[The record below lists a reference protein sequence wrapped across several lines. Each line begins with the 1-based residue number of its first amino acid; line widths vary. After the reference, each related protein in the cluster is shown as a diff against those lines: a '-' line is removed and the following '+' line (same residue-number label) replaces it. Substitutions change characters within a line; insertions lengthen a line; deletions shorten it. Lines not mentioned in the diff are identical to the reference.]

1 MNTITE
7 LIERLRSFA
16 KLGEL
21 MEKKTGRKTAVT
33 KALYDAAVMIEELSA
48 KLSAEWIP
56 VEERLPENDKPVLVT
71 ADWDHDDLEVCTAV
85 YWHDTECWG
94 NLEDYITAWMPLP
107 EPYRGKTND

>member
-7 LIERLRSFA
+7 LVERLRSFA

-48 KLSAEWIP
+48 SNNETHEDEKFTNEELSAMAHGISIKLLSLRSAQVWKSDEKTADEILFL
-56 VEERLPENDKPVLVT
+56 ERLYMKIER
-71 ADWDHDDLEVCTAV
+71 
-85 YWHDTECWG
+85 
-94 NLEDYITAWMPLP
+94 NLK
-107 EPYRGKTND
+107 GV